1 MTMDGVKSSRY
12 VYRGKVITVRIDELG
27 NGKVREVVE
36 HRGSVAILPLLDDG
50 RVVLERQ
57 YRHVIG
63 RELIEVP
70 AGMVEEGESVEAA
83 AQRELMEETGYRAG
97 RLEYIGRCYMTP
109 GYCNELIHF
118 FIASDLEKATGTS
131 SMDEDEEI
139 ELLVISMDEAVEK
152 VLANEIE
159 DAKTLYA
166 LLRYMMLRSNG
177 RYVS

>member
-1 MTMDGVKSSRY
+1 
-12 VYRGKVITVRIDELG
+12 
-27 NGKVREVVE
+27 
-36 HRGSVAILPLLDDG
+36 
-50 RVVLERQ
+50 
-57 YRHVIG
+57 
-63 RELIEVP
+63 
-70 AGMVEEGESVEAA
+70 
-83 AQRELMEETGYRAG
+83 
-97 RLEYIGRCYMTP
+97 MTP